1 LYPIANKSDVFNF
14 FVQFRLLVE
23 KKFSSF
29 IKRLQTYNG
38 GEYISALFTWYLIE
52 NGFFHRQ
59 TCPYISQQ
67 NGIAE

>member
-1 LYPIANKSDVFNF
+1 M
-14 FVQFRLLVE
+14 E
-23 KKFSSF
+23 KQFSSL

-38 GEYISALFTWYLIE
+38 GEYISSLFTRYLIE

-59 TCPYISQQ
+59 TCPYTSQQ